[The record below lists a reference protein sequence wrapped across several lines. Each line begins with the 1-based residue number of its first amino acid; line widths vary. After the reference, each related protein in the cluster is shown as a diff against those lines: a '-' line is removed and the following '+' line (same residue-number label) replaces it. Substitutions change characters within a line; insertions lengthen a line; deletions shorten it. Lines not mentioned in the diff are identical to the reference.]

1 MSVGGDLGHH
11 PAGHSRLSWRLDRAL
26 AGRALVAGDRADLY
40 RRLCP
45 CRQRDR
51 PGLALGRR
59 GAAARPAPP
68 VPRRGRK
75 DDR

>member
-26 AGRALVAGDRADLY
+26 AGRALVAGDRADDVQA
-40 RRLCP
+40 RASV
-45 CRQRDR
+45 CRSTPRMT
-51 PGLALGRR
+51 
-59 GAAARPAPP
+59 PP